1 MPSSPGKKAPIH
13 LDGTTLEGGG
23 QLVRVALSLSALT
36 HVPVHITNI
45 RGKRAKKGQAGGLK
59 AAHLAAAQWLA
70 KACEAET
77 QGLEIKSRD
86 LVFKPSIR
94 LTTGIIYGDQKTKVD
109 ESLGGG
115 LWKNVY
121 EEDGKNGF
129 KLIRRESNILMS
141 TPGSI
146 FLVFQAI
153 LPFILFSKPPSP
165 SGSVATTSTTA
176 AAAAAAGAADYGT
189 PVRITI
195 QGGTNNTN
203 SPSLEYIDQVL
214 LPMLSSKVGIPPI
227 DMKLEARGWTH
238 GRPEVGKM
246 RFDIT
251 PLRPGSVLPSFSF
264 TNRGEITKIHVS
276 ILASPAATRD
286 AIRDKVIAT
295 ILSKQPDVE
304 ILFPV
309 NEDTRDSRRL
319 YLLVVAE
326 TSNGYRLGRDW
337 LYDRKL
343 TMTTKVSSS
352 SQATTTTT
360 ITTIRKVVDELVSTV
375 VNDLEKEIAHGGC
388 VDEYLQDQL
397 VVFQALAEGTTSVDY
412 GGKGKNNN
420 YKNDGKEELVSS
432 SLHTRTVQWVAE
444 EILGVKFFNNN
455 TRNRNSNKNN
465 SEEEEEEVAPAPAQA
480 QAPSVGSSSSTC
492 DEGCGYITGQNNWE
506 RSM

>member
-1 MPSSPGKKAPIH
+1 MPSSPGKAPIH

-23 QLVRVALSLSALT
+23 QLLRVALLFSALT

-45 RGKRAKKGQAGGLK
+45 RGTRGKKGQAGGLK
-59 AAHLAAAQWLA
+59 TAHLAAAQWLA

-77 QGLEIKSRD
+77 QGLVIKSRE
-86 LVFKPSIR
+86 LVFKPSR
-94 LTTGIIYGDQKTKVD
+94 LTGVIYGDQTKVD
-109 ESLGGG
+109 ESLGG

-121 EEDGKNGF
+121 EDGKNG
-129 KLIRRESNILMS
+129 KLIRRESDIPMS
-141 TPGSI
+141 SPGSI
-146 FLVFQAI
+146 FLVFQAV
-153 LPFILFSKPPSP
+153 LPFILFSKPHSP
-165 SGSVATTSTTA
+165 SCSVATTSNTTA
-176 AAAAAAGAADYGT
+176 AAGATDYGT

-238 GRPEVGKM
+238 GPPEVGKVM
-246 RFDIT
+246 FDIT
-251 PLRPGSVLPSFSF
+251 PLRPRSVLPSFSF

-276 ILASPAATRD
+276 ILASPAATRN
-286 AIRDKVIAT
+286 AIRDKVIAR
-295 ILSKQPDVE
+295 ILSKRPDVE

-309 NEDTRDSRRL
+309 NEDSRDSRRL

-343 TMTTKVSSS
+343 TTMKKVSSHT
-352 SQATTTTT
+352 QATTTT
-360 ITTIRKVVDELVSTV
+360 KVVDELVSRV
-375 VNDLEKEIAHGGC
+375 VNDLEKELAHGGC

-397 VVFQALAEGTTSVDY
+397 IVFQALAEGTTSVEY
-412 GGKGKNNN
+412 GKGKNN
-420 YKNDGKEELVSS
+420 KNDGGKEELVSS

-444 EILGVKFFNNN
+444 KILGVKFLKNNN
-455 TRNRNSNKNN
+455 DKNKNNN
-465 SEEEEEEVAPAPAQA
+465 SEEEEEEEEIAPAPAQA
-480 QAPSVGSSSSTC
+480 QAPSAGNSSINTC

-506 RSM
+506 RSI

>member
-1 MPSSPGKKAPIH
+1 MPSSPGKAPIH

-36 HVPVHITNI
+36 HVPVHITKI
-45 RGKRAKKGQAGGLK
+45 RGKRDKKGQAGGLK

-77 QGLEIKSRD
+77 QGLEIKSRE
-86 LVFKPSIR
+86 LVFKPSR
-94 LTTGIIYGDQKTKVD
+94 LTGIIYGDQTKVD
-109 ESLGGG
+109 ESLAG

-121 EEDGKNGF
+121 EDGKNG
-129 KLIRRESNILMS
+129 KLIRRESEILLS
-141 TPGSI
+141 SPGSI

-176 AAAAAAGAADYGT
+176 AATAGAADYGT

-238 GRPEVGKM
+238 GRPEVGRV

-264 TNRGEITKIHVS
+264 TNKGEITKIHVS

-286 AIRDKVIAT
+286 AIRNKVIAR
-295 ILSKQPDVE
+295 ILTKQPDVE

-352 SQATTTTT
+352 QATTTTT
-360 ITTIRKVVDELVSTV
+360 TTRKVVDELVSRV

-397 VVFQALAEGTTSVDY
+397 VVFQALAKGTTSINY
-412 GGKGKNNN
+412 GKGKNNN
-420 YKNDGKEELVSS
+420 ENDGKEELVSS
-432 SLHTRTVQWVAE
+432 SLHTKTVQWVAE
-444 EILGVKFFNNN
+444 EILGVKFLNNN
-455 TRNRNSNKNN
+455 TRNRNNNKNN
-465 SEEEEEEVAPAPAQA
+465 SEEEEEEVAPAPAPAPAQAPAQA